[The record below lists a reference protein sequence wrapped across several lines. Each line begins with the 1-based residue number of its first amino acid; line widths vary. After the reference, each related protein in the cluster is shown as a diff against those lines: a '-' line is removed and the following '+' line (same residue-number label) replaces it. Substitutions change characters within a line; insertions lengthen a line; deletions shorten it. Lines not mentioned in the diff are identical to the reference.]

1 MDNDQNDPN
10 QVEQLVETLPIEQE
24 AIEDLTIHENTV
36 EVENILFNIN
46 EVMTEPQLTD
56 EERRRFSASQDV
68 NGEVVTEEIKPSVPQ
83 SKRESKV
90 TSPRR
95 MSFSLSKSTIRSPQ
109 EMELI
114 QQFVQNKEE
123 AQNETLDQEV
133 QVDMT
138 KIEDEMS
145 QLQSEMS
152 LQIVQ
157 NDIERPDN
165 IDFVDTKDKSRSNSK
180 KSSSAS
186 TKVASNHVSKQP
198 TPVISKQP
206 TPIPSKQPTP
216 VISKQP
222 TPVISKQPTPVI
234 SKQPTPVISKQP
246 TPAISKQPTP
256 VISQEATPIP
266 SKQPT
271 PIPSKQP
278 TPIPSK
284 QATPAISKEATPI
297 PSKQA
302 TPIGSRRNSI
312 AEKELEIIT
321 EEQNEAMEEQGDL
334 TDIKVDENGE
344 ITSTRSRKDDRRL
357 LASDLGS
364 ELPITLRYN
373 DNVHVDNKEP
383 VDNYTAEWSLWTQDG
398 MDKIEDLLLMLDE
411 LERKYISSSK
421 FNTRIGKAIQFS
433 LLILGSGIVYV
444 QASGA
449 NTDLI
454 QKWNIA
460 GGAATTI
467 ATTLYNFFGFA
478 KKGPHFGTVAQN
490 LKKLKCWIESKLV
503 LPVEKRFSPFDIYI
517 IATKALQV
525 IMEEAQQGKQE
536 TK

>member
-1 MDNDQNDPN
+1 
-10 QVEQLVETLPIEQE
+10 
-24 AIEDLTIHENTV
+24 
-36 EVENILFNIN
+36 
-46 EVMTEPQLTD
+46 
-56 EERRRFSASQDV
+56 
-68 NGEVVTEEIKPSVPQ
+68 
-83 SKRESKV
+83 
-90 TSPRR
+90 
-95 MSFSLSKSTIRSPQ
+95 
-109 EMELI
+109 
-114 QQFVQNKEE
+114 
-123 AQNETLDQEV
+123 
-133 QVDMT
+133 
-138 KIEDEMS
+138 
-145 QLQSEMS
+145 
-152 LQIVQ
+152 
-157 NDIERPDN
+157 
-165 IDFVDTKDKSRSNSK
+165 
-180 KSSSAS
+180 
-186 TKVASNHVSKQP
+186 
-198 TPVISKQP
+198 
-206 TPIPSKQPTP
+206 
-216 VISKQP
+216 
-222 TPVISKQPTPVI
+222 
-234 SKQPTPVISKQP
+234 
-246 TPAISKQPTP
+246 
-256 VISQEATPIP
+256 
-266 SKQPT
+266 
-271 PIPSKQP
+271 
-278 TPIPSK
+278 
-284 QATPAISKEATPI
+284 
-297 PSKQA
+297 
-302 TPIGSRRNSI
+302 
-312 AEKELEIIT
+312 
-321 EEQNEAMEEQGDL
+321 MEEQGDL